1 MKEER
6 TKAILHSFCQQTG
19 KDGTDANEKDWDAEM
34 TRVKEKEWFAR
45 HPQYKSILKLC
56 GIDRLMDTMI
66 SLLAQKMITEIPVL
80 VREMR
85 ERKAK
90 VGDENSD
97 VFLLK
102 WRKDAPGRR
111 ITRLTEPPLASQ
123 LFMNFLLKT
132 WQSELAKCLQSEH
145 APALF

>member
-1 MKEER
+1 MFLRVLILSKLKESPK
-6 TKAILHSFCQQTG
+6 TVLHSFYQQPG
-19 KDGTDANEKDWDAEM
+19 KDGTDENEKDWDAET

-90 VGDENSD
+90 VGDEKND
-97 VFLLK
+97 FF
-102 WRKDAPGRR
+102 P
-111 ITRLTEPPLASQ
+111 
-123 LFMNFLLKT
+123 FNFI
-132 WQSELAKCLQSEH
+132 
-145 APALF
+145 

>member
-1 MKEER
+1 
-6 TKAILHSFCQQTG
+6 
-19 KDGTDANEKDWDAEM
+19 M
-34 TRVKEKEWFAR
+34 TRVKENEWFAS

-90 VGDENSD
+90 VGDKKSD
-97 VFLLK
+97 AFLFI
-102 WRKDAPGRR
+102 WRNDAPGTR
-111 ITRLTEPPLASQ
+111 ITGLTEPPWASQ
-123 LFMNFLLKT
+123 PFVHFLLKT
-132 WQSELAKCLQSEH
+132 WLTVYNQSMRQRCFKQSAHARELLTQSKRSI
-145 APALF
+145 FS

>member
-6 TKAILHSFCQQTG
+6 TKAIINSFCQQTG

-80 VREMR
+80 VREMK

-90 VGDENSD
+90 VGDEKND
-97 VFLLK
+97 FF
-102 WRKDAPGRR
+102 P
-111 ITRLTEPPLASQ
+111 
-123 LFMNFLLKT
+123 FNFI
-132 WQSELAKCLQSEH
+132 
-145 APALF
+145 